1 MNFTG
6 LNFQLPACYYFTS
19 VKLFPIYI
27 LLLVF
32 LASFTMSKETVPVL
46 PHSCIDVADSTAHGL
61 SQLDTIITGKRIFVI
76 GEMHGTTANPK
87 LFMKMLR
94 YLYAKANVRHI
105 IMEYGPAECYLM
117 QRYLDSG
124 DEKWV
129 EDSWLFKMPEY
140 KQMLNELY
148 AFNSAAVEKVDL
160 IGLDFDSDHL
170 FAKAVSALMPKDKV
184 IPETIKPMMDSV
196 AANNARTTS
205 FTSRKFIEQFQAD
218 YELQKDE
225 YRNYFGDNFGYI
237 VMFTGNDASF
247 KKFNDRD
254 RQMAL
259 NFTGAD
265 DGDTTRNYFGMF
277 GWSHVYR
284 NDTRSFIYRVE
295 NDINKYPDF
304 YHKAICFGIAYDSCS
319 FMYKTEYL
327 LPAGDALEFVKA
339 KDSETIMDAFSRQA
353 KCDVAFFDTRNS
365 GNELIERVNAHFD
378 LTIYIRKSKACRFT
392 E

>member
-1 MNFTG
+1 MK
-6 LNFQLPACYYFTS
+6 LIPA
-19 VKLFPIYI
+19 YI

-32 LASFTMSKETVPVL
+32 LASFTMSKEPVPVL
-46 PHSCIDVADSTAHGL
+46 PHSCVEVTDSTANGL

-76 GEMHGTTANPK
+76 GEMHGTNANPK

-105 IMEYGPAECYLM
+105 IMEYGPAECFLM

-129 EDSWLFKMPEY
+129 EDSWLYKMPEY
-140 KQMLNELY
+140 KQMLHELY
-148 AFNSAAVEKVDL
+148 AFNSAADEKVDL

-184 IPETIKPMMDSV
+184 IPEAIKPMMDSV
-196 AANNARTTS
+196 AANNARISS
-205 FTSRKFIEQFQAD
+205 FTSRNFIAQFQAD
-218 YELQKDE
+218 CELYRDE

-237 VMFTGNDASF
+237 IRFTENDASF
-247 KKFNDRD
+247 NKFNDRD
-254 RQMAL
+254 SQMAL
-259 NFTGAD
+259 NFIGAD

-284 NDTRSFIYRVE
+284 NTSRSFIYRVE
-295 NDINKYPDF
+295 NDIYKYPEF
-304 YHKAICFGIAYDSCS
+304 YQKALSFGIAYDSCS

-327 LPAGDALEFVKA
+327 LSIGEAIEFVKA
-339 KDSETIMDAFSRQA
+339 KDSETIMNAFRRQA
-353 KCDVAFFDTRNS
+353 NCDAAIFDTRNS
-365 GNELIERVNAHFD
+365 GNGLIETVNAHFD
-378 LTIYIRKSKACRFT
+378 LTIYIRNSKACRFT
-392 E
+392 Q